1 MSAACFVHDST
12 YTLMR
17 QTCLTV
23 CNSASRC
30 CGEQRLLA
38 LLVRDLITPFFAEL
52 VVEEEYFAQRLWCGR
67 VFCKLRWTCQGQ
79 GVSERRGRIRQG
91 RGVPW

>member
-23 CNSASRC
+23 CNSVSRC
-30 CGEQRLLA
+30 CGEQRLLS
-38 LLVRDLITPFFAEL
+38 LLVRDMITPFFAEL
-52 VVEEEYFAQRLWCGR
+52 VVEEEYFA
-67 VFCKLRWTCQGQ
+67 
-79 GVSERRGRIRQG
+79 
-91 RGVPW
+91 

>member
-1 MSAACFVHDST
+1 MSAVCFVHDST

-17 QTCLTV
+17 QTRLLV
-23 CNSASRC
+23 CYSVCRC

-52 VVEEEYFAQRLWCGR
+52 VVQEEYFVLRLVWVG
-67 VFCKLRWTCQGQ
+67 FL
-79 GVSERRGRIRQG
+79 
-91 RGVPW
+91 

>member
-30 CGEQRLLA
+30 CGEQRMLN
-38 LLVRDLITPFFAEL
+38 V
-52 VVEEEYFAQRLWCGR
+52 GSS
-67 VFCKLRWTCQGQ
+67 
-79 GVSERRGRIRQG
+79 SERSDNS
-91 RGVPW
+91 VLC

>member
-23 CNSASRC
+23 CNSAPRC
-30 CGEQRLLA
+30 CGEQRLLAEA

-52 VVEEEYFAQRLWCGR
+52 VVEEYF
-67 VFCKLRWTCQGQ
+67 V
-79 GVSERRGRIRQG
+79 
-91 RGVPW
+91 

>member
-1 MSAACFVHDST
+1 MEGEVWSLSGLLRSGGEVSAACFVHD
-12 YTLMR
+12 TLKR

-30 CGEQRLLA
+30 SGEQRLLA

-52 VVEEEYFAQRLWCGR
+52 VVEEEYFVWRLEWVGI
-67 VFCKLRWTCQGQ
+67 L
-79 GVSERRGRIRQG
+79 
-91 RGVPW
+91 